1 MDIERDQVQ
10 DPGVIISSIIDTV
23 SDLVIQLSEDL
34 GDGALEIAD
43 KGEYTYILKLSSKYK
58 CSY

>member
-34 GDGALEIAD
+34 GDGALDIAD
-43 KGEYTYILKLSSKYK
+43 KGEYTYKLSSKYK